1 MGRGERKRKERGKEI
16 KEGKGDGREVN
27 ANE

>member
-1 MGRGERKRKERGKEI
+1 MGRGERKGKERGKEI
-16 KEGKGDGREVN
+16 EEGEGDGREVN